1 MSATGSLAV
10 VTMTWVRTADEER
23 RLARALEVLASYGHP
38 VVVAD
43 RGTSAS
49 FTRTLE
55 DRAGVTRVEVTAP
68 GLVAQVKAAV
78 ARARQL
84 DTQWLLYVE
93 PDKEQFFRERL
104 GRFLERAWRHEDAG
118 IVLAARSPASF
129 RTFPPMQRQ
138 TERAFNDLCGRV
150 TGVRGDYLYGPFV
163 MRTPVAAQLAAIS
176 DTLGWGWRPA
186 LFTAARRHGLRLV
199 HDIDEHPCPDDQR
212 TEDEGDRA
220 HRLRQLSQNVL
231 GLVE

>member
-1 MSATGSLAV
+1 
-10 VTMTWVRTADEER
+10 MTWVRTADEER
-23 RLARALEVLASYGHP
+23 RLSRSLEVLASHGHP

-43 RGTSAS
+43 RGTSAR
-49 FTRTLE
+49 FAQTLE
-55 DRAGVTRVEVTAP
+55 DRAGVIRVEVTAP

-78 ARARQL
+78 AHAQQL

-104 GRFLERAWRHEDAG
+104 GRFLERASRHEDAG

-129 RTFPPMQRQ
+129 RTFPHMQRR
-138 TERAFNDLCGRV
+138 TERAFNSLCGHV

-163 MRTPVAAQLAAIS
+163 MQTSLADQLGAIS

-186 LFTAARRHGLRLV
+186 LFTAARRQGLRLV
-199 HDIDEHPCPDDQR
+199 HDVDDHPCPDDQR
-212 TEDEGDRA
+212 TEDAGDRA

-231 GLVE
+231 GLVQ

>member
-1 MSATGSLAV
+1 MSATGALAV

-23 RLARALEVLASYGHP
+23 LLARALDVLASYGHP

-49 FTRTLE
+49 FARTL
-55 DRAGVTRVEVTAP
+55 DGRAGVQRVEVTAP

-78 ARARQL
+78 AQAQRL
-84 DTQWLLYVE
+84 DPEWLLYVE

-104 GRFLERAWRHEDAG
+104 GRFVVRACQHEDAG

-138 TERAFNDLCGRV
+138 TERAFNILCGQV
-150 TGVRGDYLYGPFV
+150 TGVRGDYLYGPFI
-163 MRTPVAAQLAAIS
+163 MRTSLAAPLATMS

-186 LFTAARRHGLRLV
+186 LFTAARRRGVRLV

-212 TEDEGDRA
+212 IEDESDRA